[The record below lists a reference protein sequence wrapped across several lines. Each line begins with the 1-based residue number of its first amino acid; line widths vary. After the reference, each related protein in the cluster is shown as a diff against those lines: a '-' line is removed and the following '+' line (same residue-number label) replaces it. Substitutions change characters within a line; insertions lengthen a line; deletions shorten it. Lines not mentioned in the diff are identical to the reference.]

1 MMYQLEV
8 KRYLIEF
15 MFNPS
20 DRWKVIIDID
30 AMERAKGSQQKD
42 GKKQR
47 VLNAEKR
54 LNELGVVIGVHPKYG
69 RADVVA
75 SHPQKGTFLIEVEGK
90 SSKQKEQAIYSALG
104 QIVLLMNEDN
114 NEVFFGLAAPDQ
126 LEWERQLNKVPR
138 RVKELLSLR
147 CILVSEGNVREI

>member
-8 KRYLIEF
+8 KRYLIEL

-20 DRWKVIIDID
+20 DGWKVIVDID
-30 AMERAKGSQQKD
+30 AMELAKGPQQKD

-47 VLNAEKR
+47 VLDAEKR
-54 LNELGVVIGVHPKYG
+54 LNELGVEIGVHPKYG

-114 NEVFFGLAAPDQ
+114 NKVFFGLAVPDQ
-126 LEWERQLNKVPR
+126 PEWERQLKKVPR

>member
-8 KRYLIEF
+8 KRYLIEL

-20 DRWKVIIDID
+20 DGWKVSVDID
-30 AMERAKGSQQKD
+30 AMELAKGLQQKD

-47 VLNAEKR
+47 VVDAEKK
-54 LNELGVVIGVHPKYG
+54 LNELGVEIGVHPKYG
-69 RADVVA
+69 RGDVVA
-75 SHPQKGTFLIEVEGK
+75 SHPQKGTFIIEVEGK

-114 NEVFFGLAAPDQ
+114 NKVFFGLADPDQ
-126 LEWERQLNKVPR
+126 PE
-138 RVKELLSLR
+138 
-147 CILVSEGNVREI
+147 

>member
-8 KRYLIEF
+8 KRYLIEL

-20 DRWKVIIDID
+20 DGWNVIVDID
-30 AMERAKGSQQKD
+30 AMERAKGPQHKD

-47 VLNAEKR
+47 VVDAEKR
-54 LNELGVVIGVHPKYG
+54 LNELGVEIGVHPKYG

-75 SHPQKGTFLIEVEGK
+75 SHPKKGTFLIEVEGK

-104 QIVLLMNEDN
+104 QIVLLMSEHNSK
-114 NEVFFGLAAPDQ
+114 VFYGLAVPDQ
-126 LEWERQLNKVPR
+126 PEWERQLKKVPR
-138 RVKELLSLR
+138 RVKELLSLG

>member
-8 KRYLIEF
+8 KRYLIELIL
-15 MFNPS
+15 NPS
-20 DRWKVIIDID
+20 DGWNVIVDID
-30 AMERAKGSQQKD
+30 AMERAKGSQHED

-47 VLNAEKR
+47 VVDAEKR
-54 LNELGVVIGVHPKYG
+54 LNELGVEIGMHPKYG
-69 RADVVA
+69 KTDVVA
-75 SHPQKGTFLIEVEGK
+75 SHPQKGTFFVEVEGK

-114 NEVFFGLAAPDQ
+114 NKVFFGLAVPDQ
-126 LEWERQLNKVPR
+126 PEWERQLKKVPR

>member
-1 MMYQLEV
+1 MYQLEV

-20 DRWKVIIDID
+20 DGWKVIVDID
-30 AMERAKGSQQKD
+30 AMERAKGPQQKD

-47 VLNAEKR
+47 VLDAEKR
-54 LNELGVVIGVHPKYG
+54 LNELGVEIGVHPKYG

-75 SHPQKGTFLIEVEGK
+75 SHPKKGTFIIEVEGK

-114 NEVFFGLAAPDQ
+114 NKVFFCLAVPDQ
-126 LEWERQLNKVPR
+126 PEWERQLNKVPR

>member
-1 MMYQLEV
+1 
-8 KRYLIEF
+8 

-20 DRWKVIIDID
+20 DGWKVIVDID
-30 AMERAKGSQQKD
+30 AMERAKGSQHKD

-47 VLNAEKR
+47 VVDAEKR
-54 LNELGVVIGVHPKYG
+54 LNELGVEIGVHPKYG

-75 SHPQKGTFLIEVEGK
+75 SHLQKGTFLIEVGGK

-114 NEVFFGLAAPDQ
+114 SKVFYGLAVPDQ
-126 LEWERQLNKVPR
+126 PEWERQLKKVPR
-138 RVKELLSLR
+138 RVKDLLSLM
-147 CILVSEGNVREI
+147 CILVSQGNIREI

>member
-1 MMYQLEV
+1 MYQLEV

-20 DRWKVIIDID
+20 DGWKVIVDID

-47 VLNAEKR
+47 VLDAEKR

-126 LEWERQLNKVPR
+126 PELGTAI
-138 RVKELLSLR
+138 KESAEEGKR
-147 CILVSEGNVREI
+147 ALVAEVHLGV

>member
-1 MMYQLEV
+1 MYQLEV

-20 DRWKVIIDID
+20 DGWKVIVDID
-30 AMERAKGSQQKD
+30 AMERAKGPQQKD

-47 VLNAEKR
+47 VLDAEKR
-54 LNELGVVIGVHPKYG
+54 LNELGVEIGVHPKYG

-75 SHPQKGTFLIEVEGK
+75 SHPKKGTFIIEVEGK

-104 QIVLLMNEDN
+104 QIVLLMSEDN
-114 NEVFFGLAAPDQ
+114 SKVFFGLAVPDQ
-126 LEWERQLNKVPR
+126 LEWERQLEKVPR

>member
-1 MMYQLEV
+1 MYQLEV

-20 DRWKVIIDID
+20 DGWKVIVDID
-30 AMERAKGSQQKD
+30 AMERAKGPQQKD

-47 VLNAEKR
+47 VLDAEKR

-69 RADVVA
+69 RADVMA
-75 SHPQKGTFLIEVEGK
+75 SHPKKGTFIIEVEGK

-114 NEVFFGLAAPDQ
+114 NKVFFCLAVPDQ
-126 LEWERQLNKVPR
+126 PEWERQLNKVPR

>member
-8 KRYLIEF
+8 KRYLIEL

-20 DRWKVIIDID
+20 DGWKVIVDID
-30 AMERAKGSQQKD
+30 AMELAKGPQHKD

-47 VLNAEKR
+47 VMDAEKR
-54 LNELGVVIGVHPKYG
+54 LNELGVEIRVHPKYG

-75 SHPQKGTFLIEVEGK
+75 SHPKKGTFLIEVEGK

-114 NEVFFGLAAPDQ
+114 NKVFYGLAVPDQ
-126 LEWERQLNKVPR
+126 PEWERQLKKVPR

-147 CILVSEGNVREI
+147 CILVSEENVREI

>member
-1 MMYQLEV
+1 
-8 KRYLIEF
+8 
-15 MFNPS
+15 
-20 DRWKVIIDID
+20 
-30 AMERAKGSQQKD
+30 
-42 GKKQR
+42 
-47 VLNAEKR
+47 
-54 LNELGVVIGVHPKYG
+54 VHPKYG

-126 LEWERQLNKVPR
+126 PEWERQLKKVPK

>member
-1 MMYQLEV
+1 MYQLEV
-8 KRYLIEF
+8 KRYLVEL

-20 DRWKVIIDID
+20 DGWKVIVDID

-47 VLNAEKR
+47 VVDAEKR
-54 LNELGVVIGVHPKYG
+54 LNEMGVEIKVHPKYG

-75 SHPQKGTFLIEVEGK
+75 SDPPKGTFLIEVEGK

-104 QIVLLMNEDN
+104 QIVLLMSEDN
-114 NEVFFGLAAPDQ
+114 SKVFYGLAVPDQ
-126 LEWERQLNKVPR
+126 LEWESQLKKVPR

>member
-1 MMYQLEV
+1 MYQLEV
-8 KRYLIEF
+8 KRYLIEL

-20 DRWKVIIDID
+20 DGWRVTVDID

-47 VLNAEKR
+47 VVDAEKR
-54 LNELGVVIGVHPKYG
+54 LNELGVEIGVHPEYG

-75 SHPQKGTFLIEVEGK
+75 SHPKKGTLLIEVEGK

-104 QIVLLMNEDN
+104 QIVLLMSEDN
-114 NEVFFGLAAPDQ
+114 SKVFYGLAVPDQ
-126 LEWERQLNKVPR
+126 PEWERQLKKVPR

>member
-8 KRYLIEF
+8 KRYLIEL

-20 DRWKVIIDID
+20 DGWKVIVDID
-30 AMERAKGSQQKD
+30 PMELAKGPQHKD

-47 VLNAEKR
+47 VVDAEKR
-54 LNELGVVIGVHPKYG
+54 LNELGVEIRVHPKYG

-75 SHPQKGTFLIEVEGK
+75 SHPQRGTFLIEVEGK

-114 NEVFFGLAAPDQ
+114 NKVFYGLAVPDQ
-126 LEWERQLNKVPR
+126 PEWERQLKKVPR
-138 RVKELLSLR
+138 RVKDLLSLR
-147 CILVSEGNVREI
+147 CILVSQGNIREI